1 MKKILTIVIASI
13 LLVCGMA
20 MTVGAAEYVYYEN
33 DFSDPKT
40 LSDFTQYRG
49 EWDII
54 DGQLMLVGP
63 GDVEDLSKFAF
74 MLYTADPAVMNL
86 TDYIAEVDLMNTQSA
101 ACLMSRCDIT
111 QAQAE
116 TENGWYGYIAFLS
129 NNGTKSAFGRG
140 NGLGAYAG
148 NLHVSPAVTNPGANL
163 HLKVTYEGT
172 HITYIMSD
180 LNTGSELYTIELDND
195 EWAYGSFGFRAAIM
209 QSGLINLGVLGFDN
223 LKITAIGEV
232 GDWLAAGKSL
242 ADYKPGVASNVIVP
256 KVTEAIE
263 VTVPEVVKVEASK
276 LDATKTEYVF
286 YENDFSDPATIADF
300 TQYRGEWTIKDGRL
314 YYSAKTT
321 GFEETGNFTFI
332 LYSGNHDANLLQNYT
347 LEVDVHNSQTA
358 SGVITHADLSQAD
371 SDTATSFYGYLSF
384 ISNDGTKGATGYCD
398 WQGGWGGNLTVGEPL
413 LNPGGDYRL
422 KVECADGMMIYTI
435 TAVGSNDVIWTDTQ
449 VTAEWPTGSF
459 GFRMRAAMDSLV
471 SLDNTG
477 FDNLKVTVYGEE
489 AVLLNA
495 GYHPNAEIV
504 GTLDIPAETTAAP
517 AETTAAPVVTTEA
530 PAVTTAAP
538 VVTTAAPVV
547 TTAAPV
553 VTTAAP
559 VVTTAAPV
567 VTTEDPAVTTT
578 APVATTEAPAVTTAA
593 PVVATTAAPETTEA
607 PVATT
612 AAPATTT
619 DAPVTTVAPATTQ
632 TEGGV
637 NVGLIVGI
645 VIAVVAAA
653 VIVAVVSKKKKN

>member
-398 WQGGWGGNLTVGEPL
+398 WQGGWGGSLTVGEPL
-413 LNPGGDYRL
+413 LNPGGDYHL

-504 GTLDIPAETTAAP
+504 GEISIPAVTVAPTETTAAPAETTTAPAETTAATTAAPAVTTAVTAATGTVPAVTTAAPAETSAVPETTAAP
-517 AETTAAPVVTTEA
+517 AETTAAPVVTT
-530 PAVTTAAP
+530 AAS
-538 VVTTAAPVV
+538 A
-547 TTAAPV
+547 
-553 VTTAAP
+553 
-559 VVTTAAPV
+559 
-567 VTTEDPAVTTT
+567 ETTT
-578 APVATTEAPAVTTAA
+578 ASETAAASAVTDT
-593 PVVATTAAPETTEA
+593 
-607 PVATT
+607 
-612 AAPATTT
+612 PA
-619 DAPVTTVAPATTQ
+619 TTVAPATTQ
-632 TEGGV
+632 AEGGA
-637 NVGLIVGI
+637 NVVLIVGI
-645 VIAVVAAA
+645 VIAVVAVVGIAA
-653 VIVAVVSKKKKN
+653 VIFKKKN

>member
-1 MKKILTIVIASI
+1 MKKLLTIVIASI

-49 EWDII
+49 EWDIV
-54 DGQLMLVGP
+54 DGQLMLVGM
-63 GDVEDLSKFAF
+63 GDVDDLSKFAF

-86 TDYIAEVDLMNTQSA
+86 TDYIAEVDLTNTQSA
-101 ACLMSRCDIT
+101 AALLSRCDIT
-111 QAQAE
+111 QAQGE
-116 TENGWYGYIAFLS
+116 TADGWYGYMAFLS
-129 NNGTKSAFGRG
+129 NNGTLSAFGRG

-148 NLHVSPAVTNPGANL
+148 NLHVSSAVTAPGSNL
-163 HLKVTYEGT
+163 HLKATYQGT
-172 HITYIMSD
+172 HITYVMSD

-209 QSGLINLGVLGFDN
+209 QSGLTNLGVLGFDN

-242 ADYKPGVASNVIVP
+242 ADYKPSVTSNVIVP

-276 LDATKTEYVF
+276 LDVTKTEYVF

-300 TQYRGEWTIKDGRL
+300 TQYRGDWTIKDGRL
-314 YYSAKTT
+314 YYSAVTT
-321 GFEETGNFTFI
+321 GFEATSNFAFI

-347 LEVDVHNSQTA
+347 LEVDVYNSQTS

-371 SDTATSFYGYLSF
+371 SDTANSFYGYVSF

-398 WQGGWGGNLTVGEPL
+398 WQGAWGGNLAVGEPL
-413 LNPGGDYRL
+413 LNPGGNYHI

-435 TAVGSNDVIWTDTQ
+435 TAVGSDDVIWTDTQ
-449 VTAEWPTGSF
+449 VAAEWPAGSF
-459 GFRMRAAMDSLV
+459 GFRMRVAMDSLV
-471 SLDNTG
+471 SLDNTAY
-477 FDNLKVTVYGEE
+477 DNLKVTVYGEE

-504 GTLDIPAETTAAP
+504 GTLDLPAESTAAPVETTAAP
-517 AETTAAPVVTTEA
+517 AETTVAPVVTTEA
-530 PAVTTAAP
+530 PAVTTATP
-538 VVTTAAPVV
+538 VVTTAAL
-547 TTAAPV
+547 
-553 VTTAAP
+553 
-559 VVTTAAPV
+559 
-567 VTTEDPAVTTT
+567 AVTTT
-578 APVATTEAPAVTTAA
+578 APVATTEAPVVTTAA

-619 DAPVTTVAPATTQ
+619 DAPVTTVAPAPTQ

-645 VIAVVAAA
+645 VIAVVAAV